1 MDDATR
7 GVIMMIHQIGWE
19 KFERIRQG
27 KEPFPSFDVKPRVYA
42 TPIGGIEV
50 IDDSERTHSS
60 TEQA

>member
-7 GVIMMIHQIGWE
+7 GIIMMIREIGWE

-27 KEPFPSFDVKPRVYA
+27 KEPLPSFDVPVRVYA

-50 IDDSERTHSS
+50 IDD
-60 TEQA
+60 